1 MWLDWLIIAGVLFIG
16 EILTS
21 GFLLL
26 WFAIAAVIAMLVSF
40 ITTNL
45 FIQVL
50 VFVVISILLLIF
62 TRPLLT
68 KYVKSN
74 NTITNSNAII
84 GKMALVTEEIS
95 LLNSTGQ
102 ISVDGEIWSAKTMDP
117 NLTIPKGSKVEI
129 IGIDGVKACVAS
141 NYQMPSNNIENK

>member
-1 MWLDWLIIAGVLFIG
+1 MWLVWLVIAAVLFVG
-16 EILTS
+16 EILTA

-26 WFAIAAVIAMLVSF
+26 WFAIAAVVAMFVSF

-45 FIQVL
+45 FIQILIFLIVS
-50 VFVVISILLLIF
+50 VLLLIF
-62 TRPLLT
+62 TRPLLS
-68 KYVKSN
+68 KYTNKD

-84 GKMALVTEEIS
+84 GKTAIVTEDIS

-102 ISVDGEIWSAKTMDP
+102 INVDGEIWSAKTMDP
-117 NLTIPKGSKVEI
+117 NLIIPKGSKVEI

-141 NYQMPSNNIENK
+141 NYEVPSNK

>member
-1 MWLDWLIIAGVLFIG
+1 MWLVWLIIAGVLFVG

-84 GKMALVTEEIS
+84 GKMALVTILVLS
-95 LLNSTGQ
+95 
-102 ISVDGEIWSAKTMDP
+102 M
-117 NLTIPKGSKVEI
+117 
-129 IGIDGVKACVAS
+129 
-141 NYQMPSNNIENK
+141 

>member
-1 MWLDWLIIAGVLFIG
+1 MWLVWLIIAAILFVG
-16 EILTS
+16 EIITA

-26 WFAIAAVIAMLVSF
+26 WFAIAAIVAMLVSF

-45 FIQVL
+45 FIQTLIFLIVS
-50 VFVVISILLLIF
+50 VILIIF
-62 TRPLLT
+62 TRPLLSKYT
-68 KYVKSN
+68 KGD
-74 NTITNSNAII
+74 NTVMNSQTIVGKTAI
-84 GKMALVTEEIS
+84 VTEDIS

-102 ISVDGEIWSAKTMDP
+102 INVDGEIWSAKTMDP

-141 NYQMPSNNIENK
+141 NYQMPSN

>member
-1 MWLDWLIIAGVLFIG
+1 MWLVWLVIAAVLFVG
-16 EILTS
+16 EILTA

-26 WFAIAAVIAMLVSF
+26 WFAIAAVVAMFVSF

-45 FIQVL
+45 FIQIL
-50 VFVVISILLLIF
+50 VFLIVSVLLLIF
-62 TRPLLT
+62 TRPLLS
-68 KYVKSN
+68 KYTNKD

-84 GKMALVTEEIS
+84 GKTAIVTEDIS

-102 ISVDGEIWSAKTMDP
+102 INVDGEIWSAKTMDP
-117 NLTIPKGSKVEI
+117 NLIIPKGSKVEI

-141 NYQMPSNNIENK
+141 NYEVPSNK

>member
-1 MWLDWLIIAGVLFIG
+1 MWLVWLIIAGVLFVG

-26 WFAIAAVIAMLVSF
+26 WFAIAAVISMLVSF
-40 ITTNL
+40 FTTNL

-50 VFVVISILLLIF
+50 VFVIISILLLIF
-62 TRPLLT
+62 TRPLLSR
-68 KYVKSN
+68 YVKN
-74 NTITNSNAII
+74 NTTITNSNAII
-84 GKMALVTEEIS
+84 GKVALVTEEIS

-102 ISVDGEIWSAKTMDP
+102 INVDGEIWSAKTMDP

-141 NYQMPSNNIENK
+141 NYKLPSNNIENK

>member
-1 MWLDWLIIAGVLFIG
+1 MWLVWLVIAGVLFVG
-16 EILTS
+16 EILTA

-26 WFAIAAVIAMLVSF
+26 WFAIAAVVAMLVSF
-40 ITTNL
+40 LTTNL
-45 FIQVL
+45 FIQIL

-62 TRPLLT
+62 TRPLLSKYT
-68 KYVKSN
+68 KSD
-74 NTITNSNAII
+74 NTVTNSNAII
-84 GKMALVTEEIS
+84 GKTALVTEEIS

-117 NLTIPKGSKVEI
+117 NLTIPKGSIVEI

-141 NYQMPSNNIENK
+141 NYQMPSN

>member
-1 MWLDWLIIAGVLFIG
+1 MWLVWLIIAGALFVG

-62 TRPLLT
+62 TRPLLS

-141 NYQMPSNNIENK
+141 NYKLPSNNIENK

>member
-1 MWLDWLIIAGVLFIG
+1 MWLVWLVIAGVLFVG
-16 EILTS
+16 EILTA

-26 WFAIAAVIAMLVSF
+26 WFAIAAVVAMLVSF
-40 ITTNL
+40 LTTNL
-45 FIQVL
+45 FIQIL

-62 TRPLLT
+62 TRPLLSKYT
-68 KYVKSN
+68 KSD
-74 NTITNSNAII
+74 NTVTNSNAII
-84 GKMALVTEEIS
+84 GKIALVTEEIS

-102 ISVDGEIWSAKTMDP
+102 INVDGEIWSAKPMDP

>member
-1 MWLDWLIIAGVLFIG
+1 MWLVWLVIAGALFVG
-16 EILTS
+16 KILTA

-40 ITTNL
+40 VTTNL

-50 VFVVISILLLIF
+50 VFVIVSILLLIF
-62 TRPLLT
+62 TRPLLS

-84 GKMALVTEEIS
+84 GKMAIVTEEIS

-102 ISVDGEIWSAKTMDP
+102 INVDGEVWSAKTMDP
-117 NLTIPKGSKVEI
+117 NLTIPKGSRVEI

-141 NYQMPSNNIENK
+141 NYKLPSNNIENN